1 MAQETSTHSSLQQLP
16 VTFTDTNGHE
26 ETYLLIGEV
35 EYKQNYYLI
44 FSSLKETTKS
54 KSIIILKRFGTKPDH
69 TDYLLISDKE
79 EMANI
84 FQAFN
89 AKYKNQLLKK

>member
-1 MAQETSTHSSLQQLP
+1 MAQKPSTRSSLQQLP

-54 KSIIILKRFGTKPDH
+54 ILILKRFGIKLDH

-79 EMANI
+79 EIANI

>member
-1 MAQETSTHSSLQQLP
+1 MTQKPSTHSSLQQFP

-26 ETYLLIGEV
+26 ETYLLISEV

-44 FSSLKETTKS
+44 FSSLKKTTKS
-54 KSIIILKRFGTKPDH
+54 KSIFILKRFGTKPDH
-69 TDYLLISDKE
+69 TDYLLISDRE
-79 EMANI
+79 EINNV
-84 FQAFN
+84 FHAFN

>member
-1 MAQETSTHSSLQQLP
+1 MAQKPSTHSSLQQLP

-26 ETYLLIGEV
+26 EKYLLIGEV
-35 EYKQNYYLI
+35 EYNQNYYLI
-44 FSSLKETTKS
+44 FS
-54 KSIIILKRFGTKPDH
+54 KRFGIKLDH

-79 EMANI
+79 EIANI

>member
-1 MAQETSTHSSLQQLP
+1 MAQKTSTHSSLQQLP

-54 KSIIILKRFGTKPDH
+54 ILILKRFGTKLDH

-79 EMANI
+79 EIANI